1 MVLYIESSSPITH
14 TISFSPI
21 HYPTMASG
29 SGSTDTNNVPP
40 PTPYSNEEL
49 TQMLIDMKIRYASQ
63 DKKLMSNQ
71 FDLEAF
77 SRRQEATNRKI
88 EESLSILIDASLK
101 PRLPD
106 AATASSATR
115 GWKLPPSL
123 TQPPTGAETEPLPRV
138 KPEAPRFNGD
148 NAADWIRKIQ
158 RYFNHHF
165 TPLQDRI
172 YLSAYL
178 FDHPALMHFLFAL

>member
-1 MVLYIESSSPITH
+1 
-14 TISFSPI
+14 
-21 HYPTMASG
+21 MASG
-29 SGSTDTNNVPP
+29 SGSDSTNNNDVPP
-40 PTPYSNEEL
+40 PPPYSNEEL
-49 TQMLIDMKIRYASQ
+49 TQMLIDMKIRYAGQ

-101 PRLPD
+101 SRLPD
-106 AATASSATR
+106 AAIASPSTR
-115 GWKLPPSL
+115 GWKLPSSL
-123 TQPPTGAETEPLPRV
+123 TQPPTDVETEPLAWV
-138 KPEAPRFNGD
+138 KPEAPPFNGD

-172 YLSAYL
+172 HLSHIYLITRPLAG
-178 FDHPALMHFLFAL
+178 